1 MAVTYTW
8 NCRTLDC
15 YTKFDVSGTELTDV
29 VFNVHWSVQGT
40 KTVSKVEYM
49 SNSIGTVSIS
59 TESIDPSKF
68 IAVDKLTNAEV
79 TAWCKTAL
87 GADEVTRIEANIAS
101 EIEEKVAPKVVTL
114 TIES

>member
-1 MAVTYTW
+1 MAVKYTW

-15 YTKFDVSGTELTDV
+15 YTKFDASGTELIDV
-29 VFNVHWSVQGT
+29 VFNIHWSVQGT
-40 KTVSKVEYM
+40 KTVSKVEYI
-49 SNSIGTVSIS
+49 SSSIGTASIS

-79 TAWCKTAL
+79 TAWCKDAL

-101 EIEEKVAPKVVTL
+101 DIEDKVAPKVVTL
-114 TIES
+114 TIEN

>member
-1 MAVTYTW
+1 MAVKYTW

-15 YTKFDVSGTELTDV
+15 YTKFDASGTELIDV
-29 VFNVHWSVQGT
+29 VFNIHWSVQGT
-40 KTVSKVEYM
+40 KTVSKVEYI
-49 SNSIGTVSIS
+49 SSSIGTASIS

-79 TAWCKTAL
+79 TAWCKDAL

-101 EIEEKVAPKVVTL
+101 DIEEKVAPKVVTL
-114 TIES
+114 TIEN

>member
-15 YTKFDVSGTELTDV
+15 YTKFDASGTELTDV

-40 KTVSKVEYM
+40 KTVSNIEYT
-49 SNSIGTVSIS
+49 SSSIGTVSVS
-59 TESIDPSKF
+59 TESIDPSTF
-68 IAVDKLTNAEV
+68 IAVNELTNAEV
-79 TAWCKTAL
+79 TAWCKAAL

-101 EIEEKVAPKVVTL
+101 DIEEKVAPKVVTL

>member
-1 MAVTYTW
+1 MAVKYTW

-15 YTKFDVSGTELTDV
+15 YTKFDASGTELTDV
-29 VFNVHWSVQGT
+29 VFNIHWSVQGT
-40 KTVSKVEYM
+40 KTVSKVEYI
-49 SNSIGTVSIS
+49 SSSIGTVSIS

-68 IAVDKLTNAEV
+68 IAVDKLTNDEV

-101 EIEEKVAPKVVTL
+101 DIEEKVAPKVVTL
-114 TIES
+114 TIDN

>member
-1 MAVTYTW
+1 MAIKYTW

-15 YTKFDVSGTELTDV
+15 YTKFDASGTELTDV
-29 VFNVHWSVQGT
+29 VFNIHWSVQGT
-40 KTVSKVEYM
+40 KTVSKVEYT
-49 SNSIGTVSIS
+49 SSSIGTVSIS

-68 IAVDKLTNAEV
+68 IAVDKLTDAEV
-79 TAWCKTAL
+79 TVWCKDGL

-101 EIEEKVAPKVVTL
+101 DIEDKIAPKVITL